1 MSEVG
6 IHEKR
11 KLDVDVSG
19 LEKSIGFINCCDG
32 KFGDNLDPVVRNF
45 LEEEI
50 LMGKFDVREQVYWLG
65 DRK

>member
-11 KLDVDVSG
+11 KLDVDVLE

-32 KFGDNLDPVVRNF
+32 KFGDNLDPVVRDF
-45 LEEEI
+45 LKGEV
-50 LMGKFDVREQVYWLG
+50 LMGEFNIRG
-65 DRK
+65 